1 MKVVLDRL
9 KEGAAGQ
16 PGPVKT
22 PSKGL
27 LSVSVT
33 SREGRSLVAYAE
45 AAEAV
50 LERLMAAKRG
60 RPLLHT

>member
-1 MKVVLDRL
+1 MLERL

-33 SREGRSLVAYAE
+33 PREGRSLAAYAE

-50 LERLMAAKRG
+50 LEQLMAAKSG
-60 RPLLHT
+60 